1 MCARSGLGP
10 WAALGAKW
18 PTGQRKHVW
27 QVQWPPRPP
36 PLPQRAEPAR
46 HGLLFSGMQT
56 GPGVF
61 LSSNSDLGR
70 KAVFQTTLT
79 NAVSQAMPSS
89 SMHVYPYGRDQRNA
103 TPGPQG
109 DWSSTIFSLP
119 WKYLDVGH
127 GLQDHKGGE
136 LFGRECF
143 LYYKYSLNEYTSV

>member
-1 MCARSGLGP
+1 MQFVSVWLIYVRVTWFPSGHCLYFLWLFNHYVCQKRPRTLSCLRSQMTY
-10 WAALGAKW
+10 W
-18 PTGQRKHVW
+18 PAQTRLTGSVTS
-27 QVQWPPRPP
+27 PPP

-46 HGLLFSGMQT
+46 HGLLSSGMQT

-119 WKYLDVGH
+119 
-127 GLQDHKGGE
+127 
-136 LFGRECF
+136 
-143 LYYKYSLNEYTSV
+143 